1 MNKYFEICEKKV
13 RLRDGSVHSVT
24 GKPEAYAVSPKISE
38 QDELT
43 AVCIDAEIQTQAPA
57 FGYQKAFADRN
68 GVEIDLK
75 LSEGYPFVSIYQH
88 KEWWIRPAFGTV
100 FSEIPEQSQLVIF
113 KRPEDY
119 LVFLAVSGKENR
131 ADLVGWEKGLRLTL
145 SSNCAGK
152 RKMQDVALI
161 CGAGKD
167 PYAVTEEAV
176 KWALKL
182 SGKNLKLR
190 REKEFPEILRKLGWC
205 SWDSL
210 GQSVNMDA
218 VVDKVKE
225 LKEKEVPVQW
235 VLIDDGWSDSEG
247 QMLKSFEADPV
258 KFPGGIKETVSML
271 KEAYKMKYV
280 GVWQAIKGYWNGILP
295 GSQAEKE
302 NAAFLAT
309 YPNGEITVKP
319 QADAVFGFW
328 NQWHAFLKNAGVD
341 FIKVD
346 SQSSFSIMTQ
356 GTVSYG
362 EAAKAVHT
370 GLEASADLHF
380 NGNLINCMGMAP
392 EDIWNR
398 QSAALSRNSD
408 DYTPMVPGSFMEH
421 ALQNAYDSVYHGCF
435 YWGDWDMVWSKHE
448 DVEQSILLRVIS
460 GGPLY
465 ISDGLGKTDPEKLWP
480 VIFNDGTI
488 IRCQDVGRPTLDCLT
503 AGNVMKEKPLKIYNK
518 YGDHIYVAAFLDRSS
533 LKAVKDEIL
542 LKDLPGTENGKEWYV
557 YDHKKK
563 AVDKYDGFTCEIK
576 PGEANLYQLIPATGK
591 FTMVGLI
598 NKYISNGVAEEKRVG
613 DDICLWEMKADG
625 DFRFIAEE
633 DGVKVTSSTGK
644 VNLIREGKLCTV
656 KNVKAGEVLVCR
668 K

>member
-13 RLRDGSVHSVT
+13 RLRDGSLHPAGGGSKEFTVSLDL
-24 GKPEAYAVSPKISE
+24 PEQGE
-38 QDELT
+38 QT
-43 AVCIDAEIQTQAPA
+43 AVCIDAQILTQAPA
-57 FGYQKAFADRN
+57 FGYQKAFAEKN
-68 GVEIDLK
+68 GVEIDLG
-75 LSEGYPFVSIYQH
+75 LSSRYPFVSIYQH
-88 KEWWIRPAFGTV
+88 KEWWIRPAFGSD
-100 FSEIPEQSQLVIF
+100 FSEIPEQSQLIIF

-190 REKEFPEILRKLGWC
+190 KEKEFPEILGKLGWC

-210 GQSVNMDA
+210 GQKVNMDA

-225 LKEKEVPVQW
+225 LKEKEVPVQ
-235 VLIDDGWSDSEG
+235 WSDSEG

-271 KEAYKMKYV
+271 KEAYQMKYV

-302 NAAFLAT
+302 NAAFLTT

-319 QADAVFGFW
+319 QVEAVFGFW
-328 NQWHAFLKNAGVD
+328 NQWHSFLENAGVD

-370 GLEASADLHF
+370 GLEASSDLHF
-380 NGNLINCMGMAP
+380 KGNLINCMGMAP

-408 DYTPMVPGSFMEH
+408 DYTPTVPGSFMEH

-435 YWGDWDMVWSKHE
+435 YWGDWDMVWSEHE

-518 YGDHIYVAAFLDRSS
+518 YEDHIYVAAFLDRSS
-533 LKAVKDEIL
+533 LKVVKDEIL
-542 LKDLPGTENGKEWYV
+542 LKDLPGAENGKEWYV
-557 YDHKKK
+557 YDHKRKT
-563 AVDKYDGFTCEIK
+563 VEKYDGFTYEIQ
-576 PGEANLYQLIPATGK
+576 PGEASLYQLIPVTGK
-591 FTMVGLI
+591 VNMVGLV
-598 NKYISNGVAEEKRVG
+598 NKYISSGAVEEKRVG
-613 DDICLWEMKADG
+613 DDTWIWEMKASG
-625 DFRFIAEE
+625 DFQFISEE
-633 DGVKVTSSTGK
+633 GEVKVKSSTGK
-644 VNLIREGKLCTV
+644 MKLIQEGKLYTV
-656 KNVKAGEVLVCR
+656 KDVKAGEILVCG